1 MAREVTDPREKPT
14 TDVLLNGYVV
24 NVPCKSLFILIDLML
39 FSGLV
44 KEGSPP
50 PNQAAVNAKY
60 IISEAE

>member
-44 KEGSPP
+44 KESSPP
-50 PNQAAVNAKY
+50 KSGS
-60 IISEAE
+60 SECKVHNK

>member
-14 TDVLLNGYVV
+14 TDVLLDGYVV
-24 NVPCKSLFILIDLML
+24 NVPCKSLFILIHLML

-50 PNQAAVNAKY
+50 Q
-60 IISEAE
+60 IRQQ